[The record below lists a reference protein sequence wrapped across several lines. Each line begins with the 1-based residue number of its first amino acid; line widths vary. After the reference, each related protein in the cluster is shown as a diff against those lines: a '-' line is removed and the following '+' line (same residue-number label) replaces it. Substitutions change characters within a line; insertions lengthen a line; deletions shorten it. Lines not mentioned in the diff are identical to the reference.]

1 MEEYYSTRPSVKTTP
16 IASDSDPTI
25 TVSEF
30 DKHRETLLLN
40 DVEEGWV
47 PELHSYLETI
57 QRDITKDADIVDWW
71 QVSFSFFKILI

>member
-30 DKHRETLLLN
+30 DKHHETLLLN
-40 DVEEGWV
+40 DVEE
-47 PELHSYLETI
+47 HQQT
-57 QRDITKDADIVDWW
+57 
-71 QVSFSFFKILI
+71 LIFGHNKP